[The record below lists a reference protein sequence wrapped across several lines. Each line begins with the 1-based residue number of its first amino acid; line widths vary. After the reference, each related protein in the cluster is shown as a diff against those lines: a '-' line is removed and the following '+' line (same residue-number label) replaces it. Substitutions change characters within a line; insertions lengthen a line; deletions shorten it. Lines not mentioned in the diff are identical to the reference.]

1 MFLARSLRAA
11 TTAALLAG
19 FATAQTSTDCNPT
32 QTTCDANPALGMAI
46 NVDFTQGEVNSFTAS
61 GGTPSYG
68 SDGVTFTIS
77 KSGDAPQLNSVFYIM
92 FGKVDITMKCAPGT
106 GIVTSVVL
114 QSDDLDEIDME
125 FLGVDNSQV
134 QTMYFGKGQRAP
146 DPLVYASAP
155 NNQDELVTYS
165 FDWTSER
172 IVWSVGGNDVRVLE
186 ASSYPEY
193 YPQTPMQLKFGIWA
207 GGDPSNSEGTV
218 AWAGGSTDYSQ
229 GPFSATVQKVSV
241 TDYST
246 GSKYSYGDMSGT
258 WESIKSE
265 GGEINANA
273 DQAGTVTTV
282 SGATASTGSANF
294 PGSGIA
300 GGSSTSA
307 SSVDAIPSGWRMTSS
322 GKIVPNSSTA
332 GPLTASSS
340 PASSASPSSQPGA
353 AAPGGEETITTWD
366 GQGFATTVTLPSG
379 WATATR
385 SYDDQGFPV
394 STSAPEAPP
403 VAGGAQ
409 QQNSKVGS
417 KTAAENGAGP
427 SAVMASCGLWLLL
440 AAPLL
445 AFVAGVVVI

>member
-1 MFLARSLRAA
+1 MIPSNTVCPA
-11 TTAALLAG
+11 
-19 FATAQTSTDCNPT
+19 
-32 QTTCDANPALGMAI
+32 CDANPALGMAI

-155 NNQDELVTYS
+155 NNQDEFVTYS

-172 IVWSVGGNDVRVLE
+172 IVWSIGGTDVRVLE

-229 GPFSATVQKVSV
+229 GPFSATVQKVAV

-258 WESIKSE
+258 WESIRSE

-273 DQAGTVTTV
+273 DQAATVTTV
-282 SGATASTGSANF
+282 TGATASTGSNNF

-300 GGSSTSA
+300 GGSSTSV

-332 GPLTASSS
+332 
-340 PASSASPSSQPGA
+340 
-353 AAPGGEETITTWD
+353 
-366 GQGFATTVTLPSG
+366 
-379 WATATR
+379 
-385 SYDDQGFPV
+385 V
-394 STSAPEAPP
+394 STFKKKF
-403 VAGGAQ
+403 
-409 QQNSKVGS
+409 NSKDPLRFCPCLNS
-417 KTAAENGAGP
+417 KFARE
-427 SAVMASCGLWLLL
+427 SKS
-440 AAPLL
+440 
-445 AFVAGVVVI
+445 

>member
-1 MFLARSLRAA
+1 MFLTRSLRAVA
-11 TTAALLAG
+11 TAALLSS
-19 FATAQTSTDCNPT
+19 FAAAQTTTDCNPT
-32 QTTCDANPALGMAI
+32 TTTCDPDPALGMAI
-46 NVDFTQGEVNSFTAS
+46 DVDFTQGEVNSFSAS
-61 GGTPSYG
+61 GGTPTYG

-77 KSGDAPQLNSVFYIM
+77 KSGDAPQLNSLFYIM
-92 FGKVDITMKCAPGT
+92 FGKVEITMKCAPGT
-106 GIVTSVVL
+106 GIVTSLVL

-134 QTMYFGKGQRAP
+134 QLMYFGKGQRAT

-155 NNQDELVTYS
+155 NNQDEFVTYS

-172 IVWSVGGNDVRVLE
+172 IVWSIGGTDVRVLE
-186 ASSYPEY
+186 ASSYPDY

-218 AWAGGSTDYSQ
+218 SWAGGSTDYSQ

-258 WESIKSE
+258 WESIRSE

-273 DQAGTVTTV
+273 GQAATVTTV
-282 SGATASTGSANF
+282 TGATSTGSSNF
-294 PGSGIA
+294 PGSGIS
-300 GGSSTSA
+300 GGSSTSV

-332 GPLTASSS
+332 GPLTTSSLAASS
-340 PASSASPSSQPGA
+340 PSPSSQPGA
-353 AAPGGEETITTWD
+353 AAGGEETITSWD
-366 GQGFATTVTLPSG
+366 GQGFATTLTVPSG
-379 WATATR
+379 WATATK

-403 VAGGAQ
+403 LAPADPQ
-409 QQNSKVGS
+409 SQQNSRAGS
-417 KTAAENGAGP
+417 KTAVSN
-427 SAVMASCGLWLLL
+427 ASTTPCGLWLQLT
-440 AAPLL
+440 APLL
-445 AFVAGVVVI
+445 LLFLTGMVAI

>member
-1 MFLARSLRAA
+1 MFIPRLSRAVAA
-11 TTAALLAG
+11 TALLAG
-19 FATAQTSTDCNPT
+19 FASAQTSTDCNPT
-32 QTTCDANPALGMAI
+32 QTTCDAKPALGMAI
-46 NVDFTQGEVNSFTAS
+46 DVDFTQGEVNSFTAS
-61 GGTPSYG
+61 GGTPTYG

-92 FGKVDITMKCAPGT
+92 FGRVDITMKCAPGT

-125 FLGVDNSQV
+125 FLGVDNAQV

-155 NNQDELVTYS
+155 NNQDQFVTYS

-172 IVWSVGGNDVRVLE
+172 IVWSVGGSDVRVLE
-186 ASSYPEY
+186 SSSYPEY

-207 GGDPSNSEGTV
+207 GGDPGNSEGTV
-218 AWAGGSTDYSQ
+218 GWAGGSTDYSQ
-229 GPFSATVQKVSV
+229 GPFSATVQKVEV

-258 WESIKSE
+258 WESIRSE

-273 DQAGTVTTV
+273 DQAATVTTV
-282 SGATASTGSANF
+282 AGSTTSTGSANF

-300 GGSSTSA
+300 GGSSTASD

-332 GPLTASSS
+332 VRPPHNLILA
-340 PASSASPSSQPGA
+340 
-353 AAPGGEETITTWD
+353 IT
-366 GQGFATTVTLPSG
+366 L
-379 WATATR
+379 
-385 SYDDQGFPV
+385 
-394 STSAPEAPP
+394 
-403 VAGGAQ
+403 
-409 QQNSKVGS
+409 
-417 KTAAENGAGP
+417 
-427 SAVMASCGLWLLL
+427 GLSVL
-440 AAPLL
+440 AARCS
-445 AFVAGVVVI
+445 GSWR

>member
-1 MFLARSLRAA
+1 
-11 TTAALLAG
+11 
-19 FATAQTSTDCNPT
+19 
-32 QTTCDANPALGMAI
+32 MAI

-61 GGTPSYG
+61 GGTPTYG

-114 QSDDLDEIDME
+114 QSEDLDEIDME

-155 NNQDELVTYS
+155 NNQDQFVTYS

-172 IVWSVGGNDVRVLE
+172 IVWSIGGNDVRVLE
-186 ASSYPEY
+186 ASSYPSY

-229 GPFSATVQKVSV
+229 GPFSATVQKVAV

-246 GSKYSYGDMSGT
+246 GTKYSYGDMSGT

-300 GGSSTSA
+300 GGSSTSV

-332 GPLTASSS
+332 
-340 PASSASPSSQPGA
+340 
-353 AAPGGEETITTWD
+353 
-366 GQGFATTVTLPSG
+366 
-379 WATATR
+379 
-385 SYDDQGFPV
+385 V
-394 STSAPEAPP
+394 STF
-403 VAGGAQ
+403 
-409 QQNSKVGS
+409 NIIKLLRTLCGS
-417 KTAAENGAGP
+417 CP
-427 SAVMASCGLWLLL
+427 D
-440 AAPLL
+440 
-445 AFVAGVVVI
+445 

>member
-1 MFLARSLRAA
+1 
-11 TTAALLAG
+11 
-19 FATAQTSTDCNPT
+19 
-32 QTTCDANPALGMAI
+32 MAI
-46 NVDFTQGEVNSFTAS
+46 DVDFTQGEVNSFTAS
-61 GGTPSYG
+61 GGTPTYG

-92 FGKVDITMKCAPGT
+92 FGRVDITMKCAPGT

-125 FLGVDNSQV
+125 FLGVDASQV

-155 NNQDELVTYS
+155 NNQDQFVTYS

-172 IVWSVGGNDVRVLE
+172 IVWSVGGSDVRVLE
-186 ASSYPEY
+186 ASSYPDY

-207 GGDPSNSEGTV
+207 GGDPSNSEGTI

-229 GPFSATVQKVSV
+229 GPFSATVQKVAV

-246 GSKYSYGDMSGT
+246 GNKYSYGDMSGT
-258 WESIKSE
+258 WESIRSD

-273 DQAGTVTTV
+273 DQAATVTTV
-282 SGATASTGSANF
+282 TGSTTSTGSANF

-300 GGSSTSA
+300 GGSSTSV

-332 GPLTASSS
+332 VSTFKKSNSCRTLCGLMPTFIQ
-340 PASSASPSSQPGA
+340 ASPKRTDKLTNPPNRAPSRPHPRRNPQPLRPRS
-353 AAPGGEETITTWD
+353 PG
-366 GQGFATTVTLPSG
+366 Q
-379 WATATR
+379 R
-385 SYDDQGFPV
+385 
-394 STSAPEAPP
+394 
-403 VAGGAQ
+403 
-409 QQNSKVGS
+409 
-417 KTAAENGAGP
+417 
-427 SAVMASCGLWLLL
+427 LL
-440 AAPLL
+440 AVRRPSPPGTDKGLRPP
-445 AFVAGVVVI
+445 

>member
-1 MFLARSLRAA
+1 MFLTRSLRAA
-11 TTAALLAG
+11 ATAALLAG
-19 FATAQTSTDCNPT
+19 LATAQTTTDCNPT
-32 QTTCDANPALGMAI
+32 QTSCNADPALGMAI
-46 NVDFTQGEVNSFTAS
+46 DVDFTQGEVNSFTAS
-61 GGTPSYG
+61 GGTPTYG

-92 FGKVDITMKCAPGT
+92 FGKVEITMKCASGT
-106 GIVTSVVL
+106 GIVTSLVL

-155 NNQDELVTYS
+155 NNQDDFVTYA
-165 FDWTSER
+165 FDWTSDR
-172 IVWSVGGNDVRVLE
+172 IVWSVGNTDVRVLE
-186 ASSYPEY
+186 ASTYPDY

-207 GGDPSNSEGTV
+207 GGDPSNSQGTIS
-218 AWAGGSTDYSQ
+218 WAGGSTDYSQ
-229 GPFSATVQKVSV
+229 GPFSATVQKIAV

-273 DQAGTVTTV
+273 DQAATVTTV
-282 SGATASTGSANF
+282 TGATATGSSNF
-294 PGSGIA
+294 PGSGIS
-300 GGSSTSA
+300 GGSSASV

-332 GPLTASSS
+332 GPLTPSSL
-340 PASSASPSSQPGA
+340 PASSASSSSQPGA
-353 AAPGGEETITTWD
+353 AAGGEETITSWD
-366 GQGFATTVTLPSG
+366 GQGFATTLTVPSG
-379 WATATR
+379 WATASK

-403 VAGGAQ
+403 
-409 QQNSKVGS
+409 QQNRRAGS
-417 KTAAENGAGP
+417 KSAVSSGAGP
-427 SAVMASCGLWLLL
+427 ASTVPCGLWLRLTAPWLL
-440 AAPLL
+440 FL
-445 AFVAGVVVI
+445 AGMIAI

>member
-1 MFLARSLRAA
+1 
-11 TTAALLAG
+11 
-19 FATAQTSTDCNPT
+19 
-32 QTTCDANPALGMAI
+32 MAI

-61 GGTPSYG
+61 GGSPSYG
-68 SDGVTFTIS
+68 ADGVTFTIS
-77 KSGDAPQLNSVFYIM
+77 NSGDAPQLNSVFYIM

-146 DPLVYASAP
+146 DPLVYAAAP
-155 NNQDELVTYS
+155 NNQDEFVTYS

-172 IVWSVGGNDVRVLE
+172 IVWSVGGTDVRVLE
-186 ASSYPEY
+186 SSSYPEF

-207 GGDPSNSEGTV
+207 GGDPSNPEGTV

-229 GPFSATVQKVSV
+229 GPFSATVQKVAV

-246 GSKYSYGDMSGT
+246 GTKYSYGDMSGT
-258 WESIKSE
+258 WESIRSD

-273 DQAGTVTTV
+273 DQAATVTTV
-282 SGATASTGSANF
+282 TGATASTGSANF

-300 GGSSTSA
+300 GGSSTTV

-332 GPLTASSS
+332 VSTFNKDSKFRGPLA
-340 PASSASPSSQPGA
+340 
-353 AAPGGEETITTWD
+353 
-366 GQGFATTVTLPSG
+366 VLPNIKD
-379 WATATR
+379 R
-385 SYDDQGFPV
+385 LPEDP
-394 STSAPEAPP
+394 TS
-403 VAGGAQ
+403 
-409 QQNSKVGS
+409 
-417 KTAAENGAGP
+417 
-427 SAVMASCGLWLLL
+427 
-440 AAPLL
+440 
-445 AFVAGVVVI
+445 